1 MPKFRQIYP
10 VVLEKKFILLF
21 LLFLVT
27 AAILDFQ
34 PDPIL
39 QFWDPGVRSCS
50 MWNLRTMGPVVLQ
63 KKMFEYLFLG
73 VDGHIVWRRTT
84 HDARRTHWYDNSSLW
99 PFGPGEL
106 KTYGS
111 CCMFVKYMLHHIRSI
126 FQLSNGAKWSRG
138 KHEFPYAAKRAW
150 KYGQT
155 DRRTDGQVL
164 QTDNAQTMYVCIN
177 SHHKRFF
184 SLWEMEHKCN
194 GWMQILLPSTDTLT
208 VGQDQ

>member
-1 MPKFRQIYP
+1 MTKLRYRFFSFLQFWIPRFHWCSMPKFRQIYP

-73 VDGHIVWRRTT
+73 VDGQIPWRRT
-84 HDARRTHWYDNSSLW
+84 THWYDNSSLW
-99 PFGPGEL
+99 PFGPGD
-106 KTYGS
+106 
-111 CCMFVKYMLHHIRSI
+111 IRI
-126 FQLSNGAKWSRG
+126 WQFL
-138 KHEFPYAAKRAW
+138 HEFVTFCYFVVLIYLQMFSYLEQCFTNHFKI
-150 KYGQT
+150 K
-155 DRRTDGQVL
+155 DRYVMFYL
-164 QTDNAQTMYVCIN
+164 DNIISAGEQ
-177 SHHKRFF
+177 
-184 SLWEMEHKCN
+184 
-194 GWMQILLPSTDTLT
+194 
-208 VGQDQ
+208 